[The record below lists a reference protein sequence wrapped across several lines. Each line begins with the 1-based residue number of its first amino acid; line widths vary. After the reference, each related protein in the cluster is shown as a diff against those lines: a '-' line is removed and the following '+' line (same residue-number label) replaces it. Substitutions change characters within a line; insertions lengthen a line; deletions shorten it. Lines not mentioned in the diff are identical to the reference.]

1 LLSALE
7 NHQLKLE
14 NSPLLRTSA
23 ELDTE
28 ASEVDMMKQLHA
40 DDSAAAL
47 KNFKEKQAE
56 FEQNFRV
63 KTTLSNLQQLALYLS
78 GVRGRKNVIWLS
90 GAFPSVVLPDSNPNT
105 DTRDYSEEIR
115 KTTNLLAASEI
126 SLYPIDGRGLM
137 VAPTSDAALTGRQR
151 NAPGEDLRTFETQT
165 NFEHESMKTM
175 ARETG
180 GIAFTNTNAI
190 AESVATSMNDGT
202 NYYSIAYTPTNKSDD
217 GRLRKIEVK
226 LDGVKAKLAY
236 RRVYFARDSKKPDTH
251 KPPNRFDAAMQHGLP
266 QTNQIVFTMHAMPAD
281 SQLSPNEVADKPFK
295 GTPNRYQLDFVTNL
309 RDFTLG
315 QAPDGLRHGTF
326 VVAAIAYGLDGDI
339 LNSYR
344 RELSVSFNPQQYT
357 RFLATGMQIHENL
370 DLPVGEVFLRTGI
383 YDISSEK
390 IGTFE
395 VPLTVAVPKPAK
407 PAVVEAAAIPVSIL
421 PDSTTPPSVPNI
433 KQELSP
439 QSPPPTPNTNLGF
452 EGPLDDT
459 SIASYCKTLA
469 NGTGS
474 SAALASACQFALSLR
489 NKLPNVICDRKMK
502 RHSRTFTDVVTAT
515 VNYKDGLEHYSNL
528 KINGK
533 LADQASPGLSAT
545 WSSGEFSSVLEAIFA
560 PVSHAS
566 FRFVEEAKLHKTAT
580 LLFEFRVKQ
589 QNNTLFFLHA
599 NLPNGTQVIFFPSYL
614 GFLWLAKTDFSLVRL
629 ERRTSD
635 IGQQFPISE
644 ALTQIDYAK
653 LPLGD
658 GTDFVLATHADVF
671 TCSPDEGQEC
681 SHNIVKFANWHKF
694 GAKSRVVAVGDEQP

>member
-1 LLSALE
+1 
-7 NHQLKLE
+7 
-14 NSPLLRTSA
+14 
-23 ELDTE
+23 
-28 ASEVDMMKQLHA
+28 
-40 DDSAAAL
+40 
-47 KNFKEKQAE
+47 
-56 FEQNFRV
+56 
-63 KTTLSNLQQLALYLS
+63 
-78 GVRGRKNVIWLS
+78 
-90 GAFPSVVLPDSNPNT
+90 
-105 DTRDYSEEIR
+105 
-115 KTTNLLAASEI
+115 
-126 SLYPIDGRGLM
+126 M

-190 AESVATSMNDGT
+190 AESVALSMNDGA

-226 LDGVKAKLAY
+226 LNGVKAKLAY
-236 RRVYFARDSKKPDTH
+236 RHVYFARNSNKPDTH

-309 RDFTLG
+309 RDFTLD

-390 IGTFE
+390 IGTLE

-407 PAVVEAAAIPVSIL
+407 PAVVEAAAIPVSIP

-439 QSPPPTPNTNLGF
+439 QPPPPTPNTNLGF

-469 NGTGS
+469 SGTES
-474 SAALASACQFALSLR
+474 SAALVSACQFALSLR
-489 NKLPNVICDRKMK
+489 KKLPNVLCDREM
-502 RHSRTFTDVVTAT
+502 RLHSPATQGIANQGQSITVGEARRDVVTAT
-515 VNYKDGLEHYSNL
+515 VSYKDGLEHLSKL
-528 KINGK
+528 VINGK
-533 LADQASPGLSAT
+533 AVDGVSPEMFASWSMGELSP
-545 WSSGEFSSVLEAIFA
+545 VLEAIFA
-560 PVSHAS
+560 PVSHAE
-566 FRFVEEAKLHKTAT
+566 FRFEKEATLHKRVT
-580 LLFEFRVKQ
+580 LVFEFRVKP
-589 QNNTLFFLHA
+589 QNNRLYSLHA
-599 NLPNGTQVIFFPSYL
+599 IHASGTHETSFPGYR
-614 GFLWLAKTDFSLVRL
+614 GFLWLDKTDFSLVRL
-629 ERRTSD
+629 ERRTD
-635 IGQQFPISE
+635 EIERRFPISE
-644 ALTQIDYAK
+644 AITEIDYAK

-658 GTDFVLATHADVF
+658 GTDFVLPTHADVT
-671 TCSPDEGQEC
+671 TCSSDQGQEC
-681 SHNIVKFANWHKF
+681 SHNIVKFTNWHKF